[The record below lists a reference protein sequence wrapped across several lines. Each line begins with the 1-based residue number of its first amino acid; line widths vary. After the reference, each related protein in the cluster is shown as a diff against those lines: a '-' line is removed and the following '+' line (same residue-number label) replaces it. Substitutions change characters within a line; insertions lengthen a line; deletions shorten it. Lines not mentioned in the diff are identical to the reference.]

1 MSKFVRVQTELR
13 DLSYIKRA
21 LDDLKVSY
29 KENAGY
35 VHRWSG
41 FAGKVPLLI
50 QHRRL
55 NFALRAV
62 ETANGPGPY
71 EVIGDDMQ
79 MVEVRKLVAQVQQR
93 YAYHKVLEETQKA
106 GFALVE
112 ESTGRDKVIR
122 LTVRRWE

>member
-13 DLSYIKRA
+13 DINFIKRA
-21 LDDLKVSY
+21 LNDLKIGY
-29 KENAGY
+29 KENSRY
-35 VHRWSG
+35 VHVWSG
-41 FAGKVPLLI
+41 FAGTVPLVI

-55 NFALRAV
+55 NFALRTVPAADG
-62 ETANGPGPY
+62 TDSY

-79 MVEVRKLVAQVQQR
+79 MGEIRKLLAQVQQR
-93 YAYHKVLEETQKA
+93 YAYHKVLDETQKA